1 MDKPAPQTDQTTIHE
16 NDLEYG
22 RHLVISY
29 NCDFT
34 FQYTLAT

>member
-16 NDLEYG
+16 TVLEYG
-22 RHLVISY
+22 RHLVKSH

-34 FQYTLAT
+34 FYYILGT